1 MRLTPLEEKDGRL
14 FADEFAGS
22 PVPVG
27 LLISRD
33 GKRAWVANT
42 NADIV
47 TVLDLTRLEVAGR
60 IKAGKEPDGLGW
72 SALKPAGR

>member
-1 MRLTPLEEKDGRL
+1 MVPEASAPRVKD
-14 FADEFAGS
+14 
-22 PVPVG
+22 
-27 LLISRD
+27 LIARD

-47 TVLDLTRLEVAGR
+47 TVLDLVRFEVAGR

-72 SALKPAGR
+72 SALKPAGH